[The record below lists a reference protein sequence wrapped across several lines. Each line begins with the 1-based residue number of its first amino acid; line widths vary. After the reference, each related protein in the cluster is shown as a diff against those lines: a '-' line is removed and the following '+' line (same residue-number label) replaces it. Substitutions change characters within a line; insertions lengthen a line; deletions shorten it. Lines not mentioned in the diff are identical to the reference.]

1 MFTTIKVV
9 DTIDKYRVRH
19 CFDLMTSLEM
29 TFGRTEDNK
38 TEGDMLGVCCV
49 ETKIY
54 MVIDKVF

>member
-1 MFTTIKVV
+1 MFVDIIKVV
-9 DTIDKYRVRH
+9 GTIDEYRVRY

-38 TEGDMLGVCCV
+38 TGGDMLGVCCM

-54 MVIDKVF
+54 MVN